1 MRRSSQSPLVFLLLV
16 IILSTTTATVASRF
30 LRPPR
35 QELVKLN
42 GLHGLE
48 HAEGPEEEDAWN
60 FYSSSSVVQL
70 MGTEEC
76 QDGNEECL
84 KRRTMT
90 EAHLDYIYT
99 QHHPKP

>member
-1 MRRSSQSPLVFLLLV
+1 MRRSSQFPLVFLLLV
-16 IILSTTTATVASRF
+16 IILSTPTATVASRF

-35 QELVKLN
+35 QELVKLH
-42 GLHGLE
+42 GLQGLE

-60 FYSSSSVVQL
+60 L
-70 MGTEEC
+70 IGTEEC